1 MGNSVSKNIPRVR
14 MFAGPNGSGKST
26 IKSVIGQEL
35 LGVYVNPDEIE
46 DEMRKRDFIDFGYYQ
61 IQTVADE
68 VLGFFKK
75 SPLLEKVDLLDDAA
89 MIRFGD
95 DKLIFH
101 DAGVNTYFA
110 SVAADFIRSKLLE
123 VGRSFTFETV
133 MSYSDK
139 VEILRKAQSKGY
151 RTYLYYIAT
160 EDPEINVSRVQYRIS
175 IGGHSVPKDKIVE
188 RYKRSLDLLVQA
200 VQASNRAY
208 IFDNSHQQP
217 LLVAEITNGRLLEMK
232 TDQMPG
238 WFKKA
243 LGNKFFPS

>member
-1 MGNSVSKNIPRVR
+1 MGNSMSKNVPRVR

-26 IKSVIGQEL
+26 IKSVIGREL

-46 DEMRKRDFIDFGYYQ
+46 EEMRKKDFIDLAYYE
-61 IQTVADE
+61 IQTTADE

-75 SPLLEKVDLLDDAA
+75 SPLLEKTDLLAA
-89 MIRFGD
+89 AAAIRFGD

-110 SVAADFIRSKLLE
+110 SVVADFIRSRLLDA
-123 VGRSFTFETV
+123 GKSFTFETV
-133 MSYSDK
+133 MSYPDK
-139 VEILRKAQSKGY
+139 VEVLRKAQSKGY

-160 EDPEINVSRVQYRIS
+160 EDPDINISRVQYRIS

-208 IFDNSHQQP
+208 IFDNSLQQP
-217 LLVAEITNGRLLEMK
+217 LLVAEITNGRILEMK

-238 WFKKA
+238 WFKRS
-243 LGNKFFPS
+243 LGNKLFAS